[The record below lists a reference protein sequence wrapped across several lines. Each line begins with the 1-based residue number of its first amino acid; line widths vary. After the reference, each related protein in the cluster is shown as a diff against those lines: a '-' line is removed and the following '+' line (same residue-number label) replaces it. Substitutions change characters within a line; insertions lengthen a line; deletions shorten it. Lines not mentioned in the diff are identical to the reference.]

1 MTYLHSLTV
10 RLLTSAV
17 LVILPGCIRTVYEL
31 QLTPDGEAMHRKLIV
46 SHEPKP
52 ANSDGET
59 SPLSPA
65 ELVHMREFY
74 DPKLEQI
81 EDGKHSF
88 AGVFRN
94 ELPADVGGAGRYA
107 FLESP
112 LGSTSLYS
120 ERFRGEDD
128 LQQVMQKRND
138 AVDSLIDLLI
148 NWSRDE
154 FAGQPVQARIEGVLD
169 QDVRRDLKN
178 LSIYSWTIVAFDASG
193 ENAPGKELAARVGM
207 YLMERDYFSLADL
220 PDILRVF
227 GSQDGQAMAELFQ
240 RIVIRKLKV
249 SDDESAVASLAIL
262 RDPERFANS
271 LRESIR
277 KTDVFQTELEKYR
290 LSRGLELNVTVDDNA
305 FDPLGLVTQNA
316 FEVLLPN
323 VGARLQVRVA
333 LNSDVKPFATNAVWN
348 SDQNVLEWS
357 ENVAED
363 DIPSIM
369 FAVWSVP
376 DADFQEQCFGQII
389 LADEP
394 LAQFV
399 YWYRGLTEGERQQ
412 YDSFLATLSPGSD
425 LIAKIDAYEFVEEE
439 KLADLPRSLFKQ
451 AIEKAQ

>member
-1 MTYLHSLTV
+1 MTYFHFLTV
-10 RLLTSAV
+10 RLLAIAV
-17 LVILPGCIRTVYEL
+17 LVILPGCTRTVYEL

-46 SHEPKP
+46 SQEPKP
-52 ANSDGET
+52 ANSDGKK
-59 SPLSPA
+59 SPLSPT
-65 ELVHMREFY
+65 ELAHMREFY
-74 DPKLEQI
+74 DPELEQI
-81 EDGKHSF
+81 EDGKHAF
-88 AGVFRN
+88 VGIFRN
-94 ELPADVGGAGRYA
+94 EMPADVGGAGRYA

-128 LQQVMQKRND
+128 LQQVMQKRNE
-138 AVDSLIDLLI
+138 AVDTLIDLFI

-178 LSIYSWTIVAFDASG
+178 LSIYSWTIVAFDDSG
-193 ENAPGKELAARVGM
+193 ESAAGKELAARVGM
-207 YLMERDYFSLADL
+207 YLIERDYFSLADL

-227 GSQDGQAMAELFQ
+227 GSQDELAMAELFQ
-240 RIVIRKLKV
+240 HIVIRKLQV

-262 RDPERFANS
+262 RDPERFATS

-277 KTDVFQTELEKYR
+277 KTEVFQRELEKYK

-305 FDPLGLVTQNA
+305 FDPLGLVTQYT

-333 LNSDVKPFATNAVWN
+333 LSSGVEPFATNAVWN
-348 SDQNVLEWS
+348 PDQNILEWS
-357 ENVAED
+357 ANVAED

-369 FAVWSVP
+369 FARWSVP
-376 DADFQEQCFGQII
+376 DADFQEQCFGQTI

-399 YWYRGLTEGERQQ
+399 YWYRGLTEEERQQ
-412 YDSFLATLSPGSD
+412 YDSFLATLSPGSA
-425 LIAKIDAYEFVEEE
+425 LVAKIDVFEFVEEE

-451 AIEKAQ
+451 AIEGAQ